1 MSIGVIAPAGSV
13 GAALAAEFG
22 LPLLAETPATGHY
35 LVWDEGRLALAEAGE
50 KARVEVDLV
59 EGAQAHRRKFG
70 GGRGQPVAKAAG
82 LKAGN
87 TPTVLDAT
95 AGLGRDAFVLATLGC
110 KVDMLERNPVACA
123 LLRDGLRRGRENAD
137 IAVIVER
144 MQLQQQDA
152 RSWLPEHGR
161 TASYDVVY
169 LDPMFPEP
177 DKRARAK
184 KDMHAFQ
191 TLIGGDTDADV
202 LLAPARRIAR
212 QRVVVKRPRTAPWL
226 AGVKP
231 DFCFEGESTRFD
243 AYLPLT

>member
-1 MSIGVIAPAGSV
+1 MSIGVIAPVGSM
-13 GAALAAEFG
+13 GAALAAQFD
-22 LPLLAETPATGHY
+22 LPLLESAPATGHY
-35 LVWDEGRLALAEAGE
+35 LVWDRERLALAEAGE
-50 KARVEVDLV
+50 KARVEVDLL

-70 GGRGQPVAKAAG
+70 GGRGQPVAKAVG

-110 KVDMLERNPVACA
+110 TVDMLERNPVACA
-123 LLRDGLRRGRENAD
+123 LLADGMRRGTEDAA
-137 IAVIVER
+137 IAQIVAR
-144 MQLQQQDA
+144 MRLQQQDA
-152 RSWLPEHGR
+152 RNWLPEHGQP
-161 TASYDVVY
+161 ASYDVVY

-191 TLIGGDTDADV
+191 TLIGGDADADV

-231 DFCFEGESTRFD
+231 DFCFDGESTRFD
-243 AYLPLT
+243 AYLPML

>member
-1 MSIGVIAPAGSV
+1 MSIGVIAPAGSI
-13 GAALAAEFG
+13 GAALAEEFG
-22 LPLLAETPATGHY
+22 LPLLAEIPASGHY
-35 LVWDEGRLALAEAGE
+35 LIWDRERLALAETGE
-50 KARVEVDLV
+50 KARVEVDLID
-59 EGAQAHRRKFG
+59 GAQAHRRKFG
-70 GGRGQPVAKAAG
+70 GGRGQPVAKAVG

-110 KVDMLERNPVACA
+110 TVDMLERNPVACV
-123 LLRDGLRRGRENAD
+123 LLRDGMRRGVEDAD
-137 IAVIVER
+137 IAPIVAR

-152 RSWLPEHGR
+152 RHWLPEHGQPG
-161 TASYDVVY
+161 SYDVVY

-226 AGVKP
+226 AGIKP

-243 AYLPLT
+243 AYLPIL